1 MTPALPRPYRL
12 DVHPRGF
19 GAGEGLAADARVGLR
34 AGAKWMPPVHFYD
47 ERGSALFEEITRLPE
62 YYQGRTEL
70 EILERVAPALVARHG
85 VAELVEL
92 GSGASRKTRALLDA
106 MRGAG
111 TLERYVPFD
120 VCPEA
125 ILAAASALAEDYPG
139 LDLHGVAGDFG
150 RHLPAVPPRAAGGA
164 RLIAFLGGTIGNLEP
179 AGRAPF
185 LRSVAALMDDD
196 DVLLVGTDL
205 AGDPGRILPAYDDA
219 AGVTAQ
225 FNLNLLRVMNRE
237 LDGDFDLDAFAHV
250 ARYDPGPPWIEMR
263 LRAIGRQV
271 VRLAALDMTVE
282 FADGEEMRTEI
293 SCKFTRDSVAGMYG
307 EAGLRIV
314 EWHEDPRGWFAVS
327 LARRASRPGGRP
339 DHA

>member
-1 MTPALPRPYRL
+1 VSAVAAVPRPYRL
-12 DVHPRGF
+12 DVHPRGL
-19 GAGEGLAADARVGLR
+19 GAGEGIAADARIGLAAER
-34 AGAKWMPPVHFYD
+34 KWMPPVHFYD

-70 EILERVAPALVARHG
+70 GILERVAPGLVERHG
-85 VAELVEL
+85 IAELVEL

-106 MRGAG
+106 MRRAG

-125 ILAAASALAEDYPG
+125 ILAAASTLTEDYPE

-164 RLIAFLGGTIGNLEP
+164 RLVAFLGGTIGNLEP
-179 AGRAPF
+179 AERAPF
-185 LRSVAALMDDD
+185 LRSVAALMDED
-196 DVLLVGTDL
+196 DVLLIGTDL
-205 AGDPGRILPAYDDA
+205 AGDPARIRPAYDDA
-219 AGVTAQ
+219 AGVTAR

-237 LDGDFDLDAFAHV
+237 LDADFDLDAFAHV
-250 ARYDPGPPWIEMR
+250 AVYDPGPPWIEMR
-263 LRAIGRQV
+263 LRSMGPQV
-271 VRLAALDMTVE
+271 VRLSALDMTVE

-293 SCKFTRDSVAGMYG
+293 SCKFTRASVEEMYAD
-307 EAGLRIV
+307 AGLRLV

-327 LARRASRPGGRP
+327 LARRA
-339 DHA
+339 A